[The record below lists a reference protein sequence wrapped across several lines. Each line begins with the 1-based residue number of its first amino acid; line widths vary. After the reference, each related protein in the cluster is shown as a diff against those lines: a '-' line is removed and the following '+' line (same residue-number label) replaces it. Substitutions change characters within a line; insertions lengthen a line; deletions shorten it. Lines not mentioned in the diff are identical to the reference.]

1 MKVSDYIVEYLIEQ
15 GITDVFGY
23 PGGMVTHLMDSF
35 SKYND
40 KICAHVNYNEQAS
53 AFAACGYAQVTGR
66 TGVAYATSGPGAT
79 NLITGI
85 ANAYFDSIPTIF
97 ITGQVNT
104 YELGGSICVRQKG
117 FQETN
122 IVEIVKPITKAAYQV
137 KDEKKIRYYLEKAF
151 HEANSGRQGPVLLD
165 IPMNIQKSNISKD
178 DLEGAIFFEAD
189 GETDK
194 SEIEI
199 KNVLLQQLSDSKRP
213 CVILGNGIRNSGRLN
228 ELRQFIDKWKIP
240 FVTSMIAFDILHNS
254 DKKFGFIGAYGDRC
268 ANFIVAKSD
277 LIISI
282 GSRLDIRQVGA
293 DRANFAPNAK
303 IIRVDIDP
311 GELENKLHDTEIQIK
326 LSAKSFIEILET
338 VCLKH
343 NFSDWLDICYKIKD
357 TLNEADNEEL
367 MRVLRMLSGC
377 LSQECVVTT
386 DVGQNQVW
394 VAQSFRV
401 KKGQQFLFSGGHGA
415 MGYALPAAIGGYYAT
430 KKPVYCIVGD
440 GGLQMNIQELQ
451 FIVREKIP
459 IKILVINN
467 NALGMIRH
475 FQDMYFNKNYYQTK
489 PEGGYNSP
497 DFTKIAMA
505 YGIEAYS
512 FDIFDIDSEKNIK
525 RILNDDNACL
535 IELRI
540 NKDTYVYPKLE
551 YGKPNQD
558 QEPLIDRNM
567 YDYLMGL

>member
-1 MKVSDYIVEYLIEQ
+1 MS
-15 GITDVFGY
+15 T
-23 PGGMVTHLMDSF
+23 
-35 SKYND
+35 
-40 KICAHVNYNEQAS
+40 
-53 AFAACGYAQVTGR
+53 
-66 TGVAYATSGPGAT
+66 
-79 NLITGI
+79 
-85 ANAYFDSIPTIF
+85 
-97 ITGQVNT
+97 
-104 YELGGSICVRQKG
+104 
-117 FQETN
+117 
-122 IVEIVKPITKAAYQV
+122 
-137 KDEKKIRYYLEKAF
+137 
-151 HEANSGRQGPVLLD
+151 
-165 IPMNIQKSNISKD
+165 
-178 DLEGAIFFEAD
+178 
-189 GETDK
+189 
-194 SEIEI
+194 
-199 KNVLLQQLSDSKRP
+199 
-213 CVILGNGIRNSGRLN
+213 
-228 ELRQFIDKWKIP
+228 
-240 FVTSMIAFDILHNS
+240 
-254 DKKFGFIGAYGDRC
+254 
-268 ANFIVAKSD
+268 
-277 LIISI
+277 
-282 GSRLDIRQVGA
+282 
-293 DRANFAPNAK
+293 
-303 IIRVDIDP
+303 
-311 GELENKLHDTEIQIK
+311 
-326 LSAKSFIEILET
+326 KSFIEILET

-512 FDIFDIDSEKNIK
+512 FDIFDIDSEQIIK
-525 RILNDDNACL
+525 KMLNDDNACL
-535 IELRI
+535 IELKI

>member
-1 MKVSDYIVEYLIEQ
+1 MKVSDYIVEYIIEQ

-35 SKYND
+35 SKYKD

-53 AFAACGYAQVTGR
+53 AFAACGYAQVTGKI
-66 TGVAYATSGPGAT
+66 GVAYATSGPGAT
-79 NLITGI
+79 NLITGV

-104 YELGGSICVRQKG
+104 YELGGSIGVRQKG

-165 IPMNIQKSNISKD
+165 IPMDIQKSNISKD
-178 DLEGAIFFEAD
+178 DLEGAITFEAD
-189 GETDK
+189 EETEK

-199 KNVLLQQLSDSKRP
+199 KSVLLQQLSDSKRP

-303 IIRVDIDP
+303 IIRVDIDS

-326 LSAKSFIEILET
+326 LSTKSFIEILET

-343 NFSDWLDICYKIKD
+343 DFSDWLDICYKIKD

-567 YDYLMGL
+567 YDYLMDL

>member
-1 MKVSDYIVEYLIEQ
+1 MKVSDYVVEYLIEQ

-53 AFAACGYAQVTGR
+53 AFAACAYAQVTGR

-85 ANAYFDSIPTIF
+85 ANAYFDSIPTVF

-104 YELGGSICVRQKG
+104 YELSGSIGVRQKG

-122 IVEIVKPITKAAYQV
+122 IVEIVRPITKAAYQV

-151 HEANSGRQGPVLLD
+151 YEANSGRCGSVLLD
-165 IPMNIQKSNISKD
+165 IPMDILKSDICRD
-178 DLEGAIFFEAD
+178 ELE
-189 GETDK
+189 ETLYSEVDEETK
-194 SEIEI
+194 ITEVEIES
-199 KNVLLQQLSDSKRP
+199 VLLQQLSDSKRP

-228 ELRQFIDKWKIP
+228 ELRQFLDKWKIP

-254 DKKFGFIGAYGDRC
+254 DKRYGFIGAYGDRC

-303 IIRVDIDP
+303 IIRVDIDL
-311 GELENKLHDTEIQIK
+311 GELENKLHDTEMQIN
-326 LSAKSFIEILET
+326 LSAKTFVEVLET
-338 VCLKH
+338 VCIQH
-343 NFSDWLDICYKIKD
+343 DFSDWLDICNQIKE
-357 TLNEADNEEL
+357 TLNTIDDEEL
-367 MRVLRMLSGC
+367 KSMLNK
-377 LSQECVVTT
+377 LSRNLPQDCIVTT

-394 VAQSFRV
+394 VAQSFEV
-401 KKGQQFLFSGGHGA
+401 KERQQFLFSGGHGA
-415 MGYALPAAIGGYYAT
+415 MGYALPAAIGAYYAT
-430 KKPVYCIVGD
+430 KKPVYCIAGD

-451 FIVREKIP
+451 FIAREKIP
-459 IKILVINN
+459 VKVVVINN

-475 FQDMYFNKNYYQTK
+475 FQDMYFDRNYYQTK
-489 PEGGYNSP
+489 PEGGYSSP
-497 DFTKIAMA
+497 DFTTIATA

-512 FDIFDIDSEKNIK
+512 FDIFDIDKDKNFLKLLDSEK
-525 RILNDDNACL
+525 ACL
-535 IELRI
+535 IELKI

-558 QEPLIDRNM
+558 QEPLIDRSM
-567 YDYLMGL
+567 YEYLMNL

>member
-35 SKYND
+35 SKYKD

-53 AFAACGYAQVTGR
+53 AFAACGYAQVTGKI
-66 TGVAYATSGPGAT
+66 GVAYATSGPGAT
-79 NLITGI
+79 NLITGV

-104 YELGGSICVRQKG
+104 YELGGSIGVRQKG

-311 GELENKLHDTEIQIK
+311 GELENKLHDTETQIN

-567 YDYLMGL
+567 YDYLMDL

>member
-1 MKVSDYIVEYLIEQ
+1 MKVSDYVVEYLIEQ

-53 AFAACGYAQVTGR
+53 AFAACAYAQVTGR

-85 ANAYFDSIPTIF
+85 ANAYFDSIPTVF

-104 YELGGSICVRQKG
+104 YELSGSIGVRQKG

-178 DLEGAIFFEAD
+178 DLEGAIFFEAN

-311 GELENKLHDTEIQIK
+311 GELENKLHDTETQIN

-343 NFSDWLDICYKIKD
+343 DFSDWLDICYKIKD

-367 MRVLRMLSGC
+367 MRALRMLSGY

-489 PEGGYNSP
+489 PEGGYSSP

-512 FDIFDIDSEKNIK
+512 FDTFDIDSEKNIK
-525 RILNDDNACL
+525 SILNDDNACL

-567 YDYLMGL
+567 YDYLMDL